1 MHASAAW
8 WWRWLLMGRVCFV
21 FKPMPWVLSL
31 DAANISSNNLCS
43 DYEKCRKA
51 AFGFWVKRSAAA
63 GGASISFQGKN
74 VTRLPEGQR
83 TWPKL
88 LQIDKTFLTLWC
100 YFCFACNAYCPSA
113 HPAAAACLASC
124 PLFQW
129 PCPFI
134 ILSLFVPPP
143 LHPAPILTV
152 GIKAHHF
159 GLVWCYTEDKKHIV
173 RFFVE
178 IFQSCLITLL
188 QTNSA
193 TFLIPAI
200 TGCFIQDSFSMPP
213 PQRRILLLCLL
224 FH

>member
-31 DAANISSNNLCS
+31 DAADIGSNNLCS
-43 DYEKCRKA
+43 DYKNCRKA
-51 AFGFWVKRSAAA
+51 AFGFWVKRLLQ
-63 GGASISFQGKN
+63 QGVPVYLSRAKN
-74 VTRLPEGQR
+74 MTRLPEGQR

-88 LQIDKTFLTLWC
+88 LEIDKTFLTLWC

-159 GLVWCYTEDKKHIV
+159 GLVRCYTENKKHIV

-178 IFQSCLITLL
+178 MFQSCLITLL
-188 QTNSA
+188 LTNSA
-193 TFLIPAI
+193 TFCNASNERVFHTGLFFTAPQKNSFALPLI
-200 TGCFIQDSFSMPP
+200 S
-213 PQRRILLLCLL
+213 L
-224 FH
+224 